1 MSGIDYRPDTDPA
14 ADAWGWGYGPRTR
27 DGADLRGLVITAIV
41 EWCPVPRDPPL
52 YAPLEEADAVALR
65 RFQEPF
71 L

>member
-1 MSGIDYRPDTDPA
+1 
-14 ADAWGWGYGPRTR
+14 
-27 DGADLRGLVITAIV
+27 LRGLVITAIV